1 MDQEFTPDSLQTGEQ
16 LLRPDEMHPG
26 LILVLKGDVRLI
38 AFGDE
43 QEGPFSL
50 DKRGPGQ
57 LLGWASLLRGVPSEF
72 VQASTEVIA
81 LFLPGND
88 FIRFMHEIED
98 FACYFRRLTNT
109 QEAYLVAVAAAELQP
124 QRPKDWRYDLVER
137 TKQAKTHSL
146 TSDDSIKTLPQ
157 IPNDWSWHLS
167 TPMYLESKLELN

>member
-1 MDQEFTPDSLQTGEQ
+1 
-16 LLRPDEMHPG
+16 MHPG

-43 QEGPFSL
+43 KEGPFSL

-88 FIRFMHEIED
+88 FIQFIHDVDD
-98 FACYFRRLTNT
+98 FASYFRNLTNI
-109 QEAYLVAVAAAELQP
+109 QNI
-124 QRPKDWRYDLVER
+124 W
-137 TKQAKTHSL
+137 
-146 TSDDSIKTLPQ
+146 
-157 IPNDWSWHLS
+157 
-167 TPMYLESKLELN
+167 